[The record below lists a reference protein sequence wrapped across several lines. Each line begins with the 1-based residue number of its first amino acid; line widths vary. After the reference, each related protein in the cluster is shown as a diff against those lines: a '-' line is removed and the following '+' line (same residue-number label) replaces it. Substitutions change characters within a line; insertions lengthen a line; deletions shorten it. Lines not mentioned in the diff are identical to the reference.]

1 MHKIVLFMLD
11 SEGLIIVNIIK
22 GTINA
27 GEIFFSSF
35 ASISRMEIS
44 RGFSTT
50 HYLLKKVLLV

>member
-1 MHKIVLFMLD
+1 MNV
-11 SEGLIIVNIIK
+11 IK
-22 GTINA
+22 VTINA

-50 HYLLKKVLLV
+50 HYLLKKLFLV

>member
-1 MHKIVLFMLD
+1 MHKIVLFTLD

-50 HYLLKKVLLV
+50 HLLKKVLLV

>member
-1 MHKIVLFMLD
+1 MHKIVLFTLD

-35 ASISRMEIS
+35 ASMSRMEIS

-50 HYLLKKVLLV
+50 HLLKKVLLV